1 MSSEI
6 EVRRSPSGVASLV
19 INRPERRNSLA
30 GDTMTELTAT
40 LRALG
45 ADGDIRA
52 VVLSGDEGAFCSG
65 IDIGWLT
72 ALPPERIIDEGVGF
86 YDRPQSIVRALLA
99 LPVPTIAA
107 IDGPAVGL
115 GLDIALA
122 CDSRLIGPRGWLRQG
137 WGGAGL
143 IPATGGVLMLSYLAP
158 NSLWRLLE
166 GQPKIAAAEAE
177 RLHLGEAAE
186 PSGLHAA
193 TARAEALAA
202 MPPTAAHGYVELS
215 RAAVRTNL
223 DAHLARA
230 AEIQLSLFAQGRY
243 RQSLASK
250 ISGKASSSG

>member
-6 EVRRSPSGVASLV
+6 EVRRTASGVATVV
-19 INRPERRNSLA
+19 INRPDRRNSLA
-30 GDTMTELTAT
+30 GDTMTELSET

-45 ADGDIRA
+45 ADSDVQA
-52 VVLSGDEGAFCSG
+52 VVLTGDRGAFCSG

-72 ALPPERIIDEGVGF
+72 AIPRERIIDEGVAF
-86 YDRPQSIVRALLA
+86 YDLPQSMVRALLA

-122 CDSRLIGPRGWLRQG
+122 CDSRLIGPEGWLRQG

-143 IPATGGVLMLSYLAP
+143 IPATGGVLTLSRVAP
-158 NSLWRLLE
+158 GGLWRLLD
-166 GQPKIAAAEAE
+166 GQPKIAAEEAE
-177 RLHLGEAAE
+177 RLSLGEAAA
-186 PSGLHAA
+186 PTGL
-193 TARAEALAA
+193 LAA
-202 MPPTAAHGYVELS
+202 MTRAETLAAMSPTALRGYVELS
-215 RAAVRTNL
+215 REAVRANL

-230 AEIQLSLFAQGRY
+230 AEIQLSLFAEGGY

-250 ISGKASSSG
+250 ISRTDSGSG